1 MQAKLSS
8 SGMYLNKLEATLNI
22 KEVDIKLLQ
31 EQLDVLTKRINH
43 LHIENEENIQNINSL
58 QQKNSDYLTKL
69 QQTEELL
76 ENVMTEKQTLLTDL
90 QTLKE
95 ENRKLNKHKEYVE
108 RKINNSVSRYKYI
121 DQMIKLFFN
130 IYRFCRYR
138 TNQIQHQQ
146 YHKVLFSTVQFVIKT
161 SVRHTI

>member
-121 DQMIKLFFN
+121 DQMIKLFF
-130 IYRFCRYR
+130 IISLFCRYR

>member
-130 IYRFCRYR
+130 IS
-138 TNQIQHQQ
+138 
-146 YHKVLFSTVQFVIKT
+146 LF
-161 SVRHTI
+161 

>member
-108 RKINNSVSRYKYI
+108 RKINNSVSRYKYRSN
-121 DQMIKLFFN
+121 D
-130 IYRFCRYR
+130 
-138 TNQIQHQQ
+138 
-146 YHKVLFSTVQFVIKT
+146 S
-161 SVRHTI
+161 

>member
-108 RKINNSVSRYKYI
+108 RKINNSVS
-121 DQMIKLFFN
+121 
-130 IYRFCRYR
+130 
-138 TNQIQHQQ
+138 
-146 YHKVLFSTVQFVIKT
+146 
-161 SVRHTI
+161 

>member
-121 DQMIKLFFN
+121 DQMIYEIILQ
-130 IYRFCRYR
+130 C
-138 TNQIQHQQ
+138 
-146 YHKVLFSTVQFVIKT
+146 FSIL
-161 SVRHTI
+161 SL

>member
-130 IYRFCRYR
+130 ISLFCCYR